1 MKKPFGLLAFLCLLN
16 ILNQVDRNLLTSFA
30 PQITSELNLSDSQFG
45 LLTGLIFVFFYAVM
59 GLFMGALADKH
70 SRPKLIA
77 AGLILWSALTAFSG
91 AAKSFAQLAFAR
103 LLIGVGE
110 SALTPASMSMLS
122 DVFPAKK
129 RGTASAIYYLGVPLG
144 AGASFLIAGI
154 LGPVIGWRN
163 CFYILGA
170 LGLFLSIFLF
180 FMKDPER
187 GAMDDQTKQPDDSLS
202 LKESIPVI
210 IATLKQ
216 KPALFYTMLGAVF
229 LHIPLGSGQ
238 FAQLWLVRE
247 RGFEAAEIATIYGAM
262 FIFFGTIGILIG
274 GIVSD
279 WYQARFKGGR
289 ARFLAIFTLSITP
302 LLLTYRLISPDSIFF
317 YVGIAAGFVSFTAFY
332 GPAFSTVQDLSPA
345 RIRGSMTAVL
355 LLACNLLGIGFGA
368 VLTGVMSDIL
378 KANGVSEP
386 LTWSLITGDV
396 IAAMTIVCFFI
407 ASIYYEKDKNK
418 PATSG

>member
-1 MKKPFGLLAFLCLLN
+1 
-16 ILNQVDRNLLTSFA
+16 
-30 PQITSELNLSDSQFG
+30 
-45 LLTGLIFVFFYAVM
+45 
-59 GLFMGALADKH
+59 
-70 SRPKLIA
+70 
-77 AGLILWSALTAFSG
+77 
-91 AAKSFAQLAFAR
+91 
-103 LLIGVGE
+103 
-110 SALTPASMSMLS
+110 
-122 DVFPAKK
+122 
-129 RGTASAIYYLGVPLG
+129 
-144 AGASFLIAGI
+144 
-154 LGPVIGWRN
+154 
-163 CFYILGA
+163 
-170 LGLFLSIFLF
+170 
-180 FMKDPER
+180 
-187 GAMDDQTKQPDDSLS
+187 

-247 RGFEAAEIATIYGAM
+247 RGFEAAQIATIYGAM

-289 ARFLAIFTLSITP
+289 TRFLAIFTLSITP

-368 VLTGVMSDIL
+368 VLTGVLSDIL

-418 PATSG
+418 PATIG

>member
-170 LGLFLSIFLF
+170 FGLFLSIFLL

-187 GAMDDQTKQPDDSLS
+187 GAMDEQTKQPDDSLS

-247 RGFEAAEIATIYGAM
+247 RGFEAAEIATIYGSM

-289 ARFLAIFTLSITP
+289 TRFLAIFTLSITP
-302 LLLTYRLISPDSIFF
+302 LLLAYRLISPDSIFF

-368 VLTGVMSDIL
+368 VLTGVLSDIL
-378 KANGVSEP
+378 KASGVSEP

-396 IAAMTIVCFFI
+396 IAAMTIVCFFV
-407 ASIYYEKDKNK
+407 ASIHYEKDKNK
-418 PATSG
+418 PTTSG